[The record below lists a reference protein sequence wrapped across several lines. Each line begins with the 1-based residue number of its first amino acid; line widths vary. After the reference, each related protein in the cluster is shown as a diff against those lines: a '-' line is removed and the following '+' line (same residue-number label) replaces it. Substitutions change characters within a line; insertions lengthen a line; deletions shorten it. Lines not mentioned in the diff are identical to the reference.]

1 MCSLAAGISGGLNLF
16 QGLAMQGA
24 AKEKAEGTFQQEV
37 EGTQSAEDN
46 KRNKQLALS
55 EGKQEK
61 TVAARQDKFAKA
73 IDTLVATKA
82 LLAKGQVGVTT
93 NLLVMDQ
100 IRQGANYNEK
110 IRQSIESM
118 NRQYLFDVK
127 GTEAEYQGIRNRLR
141 SNTINAYNQ
150 IPSTGSILLGAATSA
165 FNTELGMGE
174 DSFFRR
180 G

>member
-1 MCSLAAGISGGLNLF
+1 MCSIPAAISGGLSAF

-24 AKEKAEGTFQQEV
+24 AKDKANQVAEQERQGV
-37 EGTQSAEDN
+37 QSAEDN
-46 KRNKQLALS
+46 KRQQLALS

-61 TVAARQDKFAKA
+61 TVAARQDQFAKR

-82 LLAKGQVGVTT
+82 LLAKDNLVIPP

-118 NRQYLFDVK
+118 DRQYLFDIK
-127 GTEAEYQGIRNRLR
+127 STEAEYQGIRNRLR
-141 SNTINAYNQ
+141 SNTIEAYNA
-150 IPSTGSILLGAATSA
+150 IPSTGSILLGAVGSA
-165 FNTELGMGE
+165 FNTELGRPEGAF
-174 DSFFRR
+174 S
-180 G
+180 

>member
-24 AKEKAEGTFQQEV
+24 AKDAARQTYNQEV
-37 EGTQSAEDN
+37 EGVQSAEDA
-46 KRNKQLALS
+46 KRDKQLALA

-73 IDTLVATKA
+73 IDTLVATKS

-127 GTEAEYQGIRNRLR
+127 GTEAEYQGIRNRL
-141 SNTINAYNQ
+141 SANTINAYNQ
-150 IPSTGSILLGAATSA
+150 VPSIGEALLGGATSA
-165 FNTELGMGE
+165 VNTELGMGE
-174 DSFFRR
+174 DSFFRS
-180 G
+180 

>member
-1 MCSLAAGISGGLNLF
+1 MCSIPAAISGGLSAF

-24 AKEKAEGTFQQEV
+24 AKDKANQVAQQEV
-37 EGTQSAEDN
+37 EGVQSAEDN

-55 EGKQEK
+55 EGKEEK
-61 TVAARQDKFAKA
+61 KVAARQDKFAKR

-82 LLAKGQVGVTT
+82 LLAKGQAGNTT

-100 IRQGANYNEK
+100 ARQGANYNEK

-118 NRQYLFDVK
+118 DRQYLFDIE
-127 GTEAEYQGIRNRLR
+127 GTEAEYQGIRNRYR
-141 SNTINAYNQ
+141 ANTINAYNQ
-150 IPSTGSILLGAATSA
+150 IPSLGSILLNAAASGL
-165 FNTELGMGE
+165 NTGIQTG
-174 DSFFRR
+174 DI

>member
-1 MCSLAAGISGGLNLF
+1 MCAIAASIGLSLF
-16 QGLAMQGA
+16 QGLAMRSAATQAAEDTAEIERQGV
-24 AKEKAEGTFQQEV
+24 K
-37 EGTQSAEDN
+37 SAEDA
-46 KRNKQLALS
+46 KRNKQLGLS
-55 EGKQEK
+55 ERKQEE
-61 TVAARQDKFAKA
+61 TVAARQDQFAKR

-82 LLAKGQVGVTT
+82 LLAKGQAGNTT

-100 IRQGANYNEK
+100 IRQGSNYNEK

-118 NRQYLFDVK
+118 DRQYLFDIK
-127 GTEAEYQGIRNRLR
+127 STEAEYQGIRNRLR
-141 SNTINAYNQ
+141 SNTINAYNA
-150 IPSTGSILLGAATSA
+150 IHSTGSILLGAATSA